1 MRGCTQRQGWRF
13 KDLFLLVVVGSDHK
27 NVRDELAVSPW
38 CPRANSQQALLSHGG
53 CFLNSNRGMSG
64 RIQTRCAIK
73 HAEGLMNTI
82 GPPHWWIFSAATET
96 RDGYLFKRAPTK
108 GLCGGLTSALQ
119 QWRPS
124 NTSMSAFL
132 SCVKSFISKERHP
145 DLVMEIIRFPLHA

>member
-1 MRGCTQRQGWRF
+1 MAVQRPFSSRCCSFWPQERQGWTGCF
-13 KDLFLLVVVGSDHK
+13 SLM
-27 NVRDELAVSPW
+27 
-38 CPRANSQQALLSHGG
+38 SQSKQPAAPSHGG

-119 QWRPS
+119 PWRPS

-132 SCVKSFISKERHP
+132 SCVKSLISKERHL
-145 DLVMEIIRFPLHA
+145 DFVMEIIRFPFYA